1 MKGNLLSFILHTIRK
16 SRLIHL
22 HWMGLDMAAAAMIS
36 QLAISRIPLGK
47 AAISYPVTIILGLG
61 VFILSNLN
69 RLLDNRKPA
78 KTETKRFL
86 ANQKER
92 IYFLKIIAVAL
103 VFAIGTAFFLPEN
116 LWKLSLGLTIFSGLA
131 LWLTSRLPDKSPL
144 QILREPFYAVVLTA
158 AILGNTYLNTPDP
171 AIEIKYI
178 SVLFFLIVF
187 QNFLLAS
194 YFDAVEYSGTSNMAT
209 ILKASL
215 AKQMLHCITLI
226 VLAGCIA
233 VCLKT
238 EFRYPQR
245 LSIILLSMSVL
256 QSLILHKT
264 KFLNQTIYKGILI
277 TLVLILPFLVL

>member
-1 MKGNLLSFILHTIRK
+1 MKGNLLSFILHTIRN

-103 VFAIGTAFFLPEN
+103 VFAAGTAFSLPGN
-116 LWKLSLGLTIFSGLA
+116 LWKLALGLTVFSGLA

-144 QILREPFYAVVLTA
+144 QILREPFYAVILTA

-171 AIEIKYI
+171 EIEIKYI
-178 SVLFFLIVF
+178 SVLFFLTVF

-194 YFDAVEYSGTSNMAT
+194 YFDAVEYPGTCNMAT
-209 ILKASL
+209 ILKAPL

-226 VLAGCIA
+226 VLAGCIV

-264 KFLNQTIYKGILI
+264 KFLNQTIYKGVLI